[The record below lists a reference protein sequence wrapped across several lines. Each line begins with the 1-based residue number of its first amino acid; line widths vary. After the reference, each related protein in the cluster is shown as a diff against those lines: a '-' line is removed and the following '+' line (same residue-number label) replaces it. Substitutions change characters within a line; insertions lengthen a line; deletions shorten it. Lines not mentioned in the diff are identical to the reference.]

1 MQNFMIQM
9 VGIGFMSGIIFS
21 TIIGIIAFGI
31 RFIIKQE
38 KEERGNK

>member
-1 MQNFMIQM
+1 MQSFIMQM
-9 VGIGFMSGIIFS
+9 AGIGFISGIIFS

-38 KEERGNK
+38 KEERGNR